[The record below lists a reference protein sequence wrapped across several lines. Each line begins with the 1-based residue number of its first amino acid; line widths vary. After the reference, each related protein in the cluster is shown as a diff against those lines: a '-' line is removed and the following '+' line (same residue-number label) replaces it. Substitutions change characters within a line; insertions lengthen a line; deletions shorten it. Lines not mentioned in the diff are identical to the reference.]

1 MFVGSAGTGKSV
13 IITNR
18 LEKFPSQNFMIS
30 TIPLNCIILIEKF
43 FIKFYS
49 FKFIDYTTS
58 EMLQNSLEKP
68 LEKKAGRTYGAPG
81 NRQLIYFIG
90 NLGYRIFAS
99 WRMSWGYTS
108 ESQMAIRQY

>member
-49 FKFIDYTTS
+49 FEFIDYTTS

-90 NLGYRIFAS
+90 NLGHRIFAN
-99 WRMSWGYTS
+99 WRTSWGYTS

>member
-1 MFVGSAGTGKSV
+1 LVKKGVSVMFVGSAGTGKSV

-43 FIKFYS
+43 FIKFYF

-90 NLGYRIFAS
+90 NLGHRIFANY
-99 WRMSWGYTS
+99 WRIPT
-108 ESQMAIRQY
+108 